1 MYTSGWQVSE
11 ELTRRMDEMIDQ
23 QTHRSFPVLGIDLSD
38 PTGDDVKMTG
48 VHVGPPTEPRGVRVK
63 REAADEDDITVV
75 PPPEAPVSEAE
86 GSTEDDMS
94 VDEHRNK
101 DTEKDKKGTKK
112 DEDSSDEDNNKELSN
127 KSKKDKK
134 GTKKDEDSSDEDNK
148 EPSNKSKKHKKASDD
163 DHVGSPVKMRTRA
176 PPHDKAAEPTQKG
189 KKKRYPCSA

>member
-1 MYTSGWQVSE
+1 
-11 ELTRRMDEMIDQ
+11 MIDQ

-38 PTGDDVKMTG
+38 PTGDDVNMTG

-112 DEDSSDEDNNKELSN
+112 DEDSSDEDN
-127 KSKKDKK
+127 
-134 GTKKDEDSSDEDNK
+134 K

>member
-1 MYTSGWQVSE
+1 
-11 ELTRRMDEMIDQ
+11 MIDQ

-101 DTEKDKKGTKK
+101 DTRRTRRAPRRTRIPAMRTTTRSSATRARRTRRAPRRMRIPAMRTTRSPATRARSTRRPAMTTTSARRSRCEQEHRHTTRPPSPPRRGRKKGTLAVP
-112 DEDSSDEDNNKELSN
+112 ELLQ
-127 KSKKDKK
+127 
-134 GTKKDEDSSDEDNK
+134 
-148 EPSNKSKKHKKASDD
+148 HW
-163 DHVGSPVKMRTRA
+163 PVSM
-176 PPHDKAAEPTQKG
+176 HELV
-189 KKKRYPCSA
+189 